1 MDPVAE
7 KRLRSGVWS
16 HKSEQNFETG
26 MPIET
31 WTLDLIKLNEAMTHV
46 MRTPHLMQEYATMPC
61 EFVDRRFGEGTY
73 KAMMTHG
80 KDDYYRERRHLPITK
95 YMGMD
100 LARERDATMAYLYNS
115 GTSTNTTTSTSGTT
129 ATYVSMMQDEMRRQM
144 ERETMYR
151 MDTLYGHKVIPPGPT
166 IKKGKRDKPI
176 SFRKKLVRNL
186 PFVHGGDSLVQTLQ
200 REFDHWAG
208 DQMKLLHG

>member
-1 MDPVAE
+1 MDPVAD

-31 WTLDLIKLNEAMTHV
+31 WTLDLIKLGEAMLHV
-46 MRTPHLMQEYATMPC
+46 MRTPHLAQEYATMPV
-61 EFVDRRFGEGTY
+61 EFVDGRFGEGTY
-73 KAMMTHG
+73 KAMMTHR

-100 LARERDATMAYLYNS
+100 LAREKDEMAYLYNT
-115 GTSTNTTTSTSGTT
+115 GTASNITTTSGTT
-129 ATYVSMMQDEMRRQM
+129 ATYMNMMQDEMRRQI
-144 ERETMYR
+144 EKETMYR

-166 IKKGKRDKPI
+166 IKKGKRPSAV

-186 PFVHGGDSLVQTLQ
+186 PFVNGGDGLVETLQ

-208 DQMKLLHG
+208 DQMKLING